1 MGSCPCLLSVS
12 VSVVMVH
19 SFLKLCN
26 QALNMSKFSTSAG
39 QETLHAASDDS
50 GSLPSALADG
60 RTQFFV
66 VVVLKSLLFR
76 NYQLRPF
83 SMFCFLSLCRAAFVS
98 KSSRKISSTWPLLTS
113 KSVPD

>member
-12 VSVVMVH
+12 VSVITLY

-26 QALNMSKFSTSAG
+26 QALNMFKLSTSAG
-39 QETLHAASDDS
+39 LQAASEAS

-83 SMFCFLSLCRAAFVS
+83 SVFCFLSLCRAAFVS
-98 KSSRKISSTWPLLTS
+98 KASRKISSTWPLLTS